1 MRICTITNE
10 PMVKG
15 YVFNDGDVYCKFK
28 KDAVNV
34 ARENYPE
41 GTSDEDILDDLYGT
55 GEMYYTEWDDAMVVG
70 SLRVY
75 SKEMQ
80 EKYLSI
86 LWGTPAS
93 LQEILTFIHSE
104 NFGVNPFSDEPTVT
118 LPLDVTDIYDEIIS
132 GEDVEMTIFKNGIR
146 YTLTLNKI

>member
-1 MRICTITNE
+1 MRICTVTNE

-28 KDAVNV
+28 KDAIDM

-41 GTSDEDILDDLYGT
+41 GTSDNDILDDLYNS
-55 GEMYYTEWDDAMVVG
+55 GEMYYTEWEDAMVTG
-70 SLRVY
+70 SLRVS
-75 SKEMQ
+75 SKEFQ

-104 NFGVNPFSDEPTVT
+104 NFGVNPFSDEPAAT
-118 LPLDVTDIYDEIIS
+118 LPLDVTDIYDEIKM
-132 GEDVEMTIFKNGIR
+132 GEEVEMTIFKNGIR
-146 YTLTLNKI
+146 YTLTLKNI